1 MVRPPVL
8 VLVATFTVAVAVTSC
23 GSDAALPTEGA
34 YCTEVG
40 NHLTALNSP
49 SLALPSDIDG
59 MVKEWQQV
67 ADAAP
72 VAIAQEWDTMMA
84 ALETAVT
91 VNPSDNAS
99 VQTMADT
106 ARSSEPAA
114 NRVISYTYE
123 KCGATIGGVVPTAA
137 TSPSA
142 TTAPTA
148 APSSAA
154 P

>member
-1 MVRPPVL
+1 MVRRPVL
-8 VLVATFTVAVAVTSC
+8 VLVAAVAATAASSC

-34 YCTEVG
+34 YCAQVG

-49 SLALPSDIDG
+49 ALALPTDIAA
-59 MVKEWQQV
+59 MVKEWKLV

-72 VAIAQEWDTMMA
+72 VAIAQEWDTMIT

-91 VNPSDNAS
+91 VNPADNAS
-99 VQTMADT
+99 VQKMADT

-114 NRVISYTYE
+114 TRVITYTYE
-123 KCGATIGGVVPTAA
+123 KCGATIGGVVPTPT
-137 TSPSA
+137 TSPPA
-142 TTAPTA
+142 TAAPTA
-148 APSSAA
+148 APTSAA